1 MNNINRRSVLE
12 ISHDEAREFF
22 LKDGSYCNFN
32 LPSYF
37 SFEELLKNLSNELTG
52 KNFNEIKNNISDF
65 ENVNYTIY
73 ANKDGDLSWRPLQL
87 INPVVYVGLVHKI
100 TEKKIGIS

>member
-22 LKDGSYCNFN
+22 LKDSSYCNFN

-37 SFEELLKNLSNELTG
+37 SFEELLKNLSNELTN
-52 KNFNEIKNNISDF
+52 KNFNDIKAIFQILKMLITLFMQTKMEISLGGHCN
-65 ENVNYTIY
+65 
-73 ANKDGDLSWRPLQL
+73 
-87 INPVVYVGLVHKI
+87 
-100 TEKKIGIS
+100 